1 MQQSQAERLADA
13 SLRLW
18 RDLDGL
24 KPDNEQQAQ
33 EKTLAIFAEFARSC
47 GLEPAAQVLLKLSMR
62 FGDLNYGRVHD
73 TLKPKPLGRGNRP
86 DATETWLDRVLVLC
100 AMKSLQLGGV
110 ANPARWIADRC
121 PEVHN
126 LVRVGEDVPA
136 TIEGWERKIE
146 DAADESSAPAPLPR
160 SPRRALSPNYRAA
173 VDP

>member
-86 DATETWLDRVLVLC
+86 DSDRDMAGSRAGALR
-100 AMKSLQLGGV
+100 
-110 ANPARWIADRC
+110 NEEPPARWRCEPGALDR
-121 PEVHN
+121 
-126 LVRVGEDVPA
+126 G
-136 TIEGWERKIE
+136 
-146 DAADESSAPAPLPR
+146 S
-160 SPRRALSPNYRAA
+160 LS
-173 VDP
+173 